1 MAHNEPP
8 LFIQFNLSNNM
19 NNFFLNPNDNN
30 IYAQY
35 QQMMQNQ
42 QQTVDTYANLEKE
55 MQTLSD
61 SDVIELSRFQPYIQA
76 NNALSMLVQGE
87 LLKMVRNE
95 VNKQPEVI
103 NNVINS
109 IKEFKS
115 MKQKDLDDFQDY
127 IKNYS
132 DITYKEYKQL
142 KEQNK

>member
-1 MAHNEPP
+1 
-8 LFIQFNLSNNM
+8 M
-19 NNFFLNPNDNN
+19 NNFFLNPNDQN

-35 QQMMQNQ
+35 QQFLNQ